1 MLKND
6 QTCIRQV
13 TYGAHATEVS
23 CEKEHAVDKFE
34 YQLCIVGVHIVSC
47 PNQPGFYKDK
57 STVVLSS
64 MFQNQMEPIEGQK
77 ILRLKRANC
86 LVAGSHCN
94 TVCKPFKKYIT
105 HRLCFIYYKT

>member
-1 MLKND
+1 MLKRTRKILK
-6 QTCIRQV
+6 TCIRWV

-57 STVVLSS
+57 STVVLQGVYIDLGKTDLSPKS
-64 MFQNQMEPIEGQK
+64 F
-77 ILRLKRANC
+77 LVFWCSKRADATTAVIKV
-86 LVAGSHCN
+86 L
-94 TVCKPFKKYIT
+94 I
-105 HRLCFIYYKT
+105 